1 VGSRFGL
8 IFYASGR
15 KLGFILR
22 LLIKINIFRKK
33 IRTSMSTTPPSN
45 GDPGDNPPEPKKG
58 LRHAMHSLTSKLF
71 GKTSDHPPEPGD
83 DTVANGEIEKQEAP
97 MNSANGE
104 TPAEPI
110 RADKPNFLT
119 TTAFDTFDLP
129 PEVLRG
135 LAEAQFVHCTPIQA
149 QVLPVALEGKDIAGQ
164 AQTGTG
170 KTGAFLVTILTRLL
184 HLPDRPPDLPAAI
197 IVAPTRELASQIHE
211 EAMLIGAHTG
221 LRFAQIVGGVDYQK
235 QAATLKKGVDVVI
248 CTPGRIIDYFK
259 QGIFKTAGIQMVV
272 IDEADRLLDLGF
284 ARDMRFILRKLP
296 HYEKRQ
302 SMLFSATLSHRVLE
316 LTYEYMNLPEFISV
330 TPEEIT
336 VEHIDQTLIH
346 VGLESKLSLLLGI
359 LERED
364 WHRVLIFANT
374 KAGVEWLSEKL
385 RGNGLPAEGITGD
398 LPQRK
403 RFRLMDQF
411 KEDRVKILVA
421 TDVASRGIHIEDI
434 SHVINYDLPQD
445 SESYVHRIGR
455 TARAGKTGKAISL
468 ACENYVFHLEPL
480 EEMLGYK
487 IPVVWHEDEWLV
499 KDQAGPVKSSRR
511 IRSKRP
517 ARKKPR
523 PRSGKPS
530 SRRIDV
536 LKDRPPD
543 YFPGTFFGFAPDPDK
558 TEAPSEEGPTKK
570 KRRRW
575 RRKKKPGSEV
585 NGSSKTTNPATEKTP
600 SKTETIGP

>member
-1 VGSRFGL
+1 
-8 IFYASGR
+8 
-15 KLGFILR
+15 
-22 LLIKINIFRKK
+22 
-33 IRTSMSTTPPSN
+33 MSTTPPSN

-184 HLPDRPPDLPAAI
+184 RLPDRPPDLPAAI

-374 KAGVEWLSEKL
+374 KAGVEWLSEK
-385 RGNGLPAEGITGD
+385 
-398 LPQRK
+398 
-403 RFRLMDQF
+403 
-411 KEDRVKILVA
+411 
-421 TDVASRGIHIEDI
+421 
-434 SHVINYDLPQD
+434 
-445 SESYVHRIGR
+445 
-455 TARAGKTGKAISL
+455 
-468 ACENYVFHLEPL
+468 
-480 EEMLGYK
+480 
-487 IPVVWHEDEWLV
+487 
-499 KDQAGPVKSSRR
+499 
-511 IRSKRP
+511 
-517 ARKKPR
+517 
-523 PRSGKPS
+523 
-530 SRRIDV
+530 
-536 LKDRPPD
+536 
-543 YFPGTFFGFAPDPDK
+543 
-558 TEAPSEEGPTKK
+558 
-570 KRRRW
+570 
-575 RRKKKPGSEV
+575 
-585 NGSSKTTNPATEKTP
+585 
-600 SKTETIGP
+600 